1 MNTLV
6 ILNSKYLTLVKQLCP
21 SLGKITQC
29 CAAKLIHY
37 FNNWG
42 KWKKTVQRTEWI
54 YQKLSAIHADL
65 LGEHSLHQIR
75 AAIASLLEAGILERR
90 NNPGNG
96 QDKTYQYR
104 LNLPDSEPEVQS
116 SDLNSQDS
124 TVEHHTYNQYKESN
138 LKTVPKPE
146 EPESKGEKEEKPM
159 KALSSVFPNHQNQS
173 IPCDESKA
181 SAEERSPQACSTQ
194 EVFAKYEDK
203 LKLYGI
209 YLTSWEGDRRV
220 PNPKLK
226 NAMAM
231 AQKLSDDKLERILN
245 AFVVWARDTKDVR
258 DIYGA
263 LTASIKRNWN

>member
-21 SLGKITQC
+21 SLGRITQC

-42 KWKKTVQRTEWI
+42 KWKKTVQRTQWI

-75 AAIASLLEAGILERR
+75 AAIASLLDAGILERR

-104 LNLPDSEPEVQS
+104 LILPESEPKVEC
-116 SDLNSQDS
+116 SDLNTQDS
-124 TVEHHTYNQYKESN
+124 TVENHTYNQYKESN
-138 LKTVPKPE
+138 LKTIPKPE
-146 EPESKGEKEEKPM
+146 LGESEKEKEEKPM
-159 KALSSVFPNHQNQS
+159 QQLISVSPSNQIES
-173 IPCDESKA
+173 IPCDDRKKS
-181 SAEERSPQACSTQ
+181 EEEKSSDDCSTQ
-194 EVFAKYEDK
+194 EVFEKYEDK

-209 YLTSWEGDRRV
+209 YLTAWQGTERI

-226 NAMAM
+226 NAVAI
-231 AQKLSDDKLERILN
+231 ASKLPAEKLERILN
-245 AFVVWARDTKDVR
+245 AFLVWARETKDVR
-258 DIYGA
+258 DIYAA
-263 LTASIKRNWN
+263 LTASISRNWL